1 VTVLHVQA
9 NDPESVLAGHLPG
22 LLSRRVMT
30 RVADYLYA
38 APGLPGVVV
47 AEFESEA
54 EASKAAE
61 TVDAPEA
68 VVNVFSQLSPATGWL
83 TAAGVQNGPQRPAGT
98 TVLSV
103 IMDVE
108 PQALAD
114 FHGWYDEE
122 HLPKLV
128 AVPGIVAAVRYEAL
142 TSSRF
147 LAWYE
152 MADES
157 VVASAEFADAS
168 VLTPRTAAVTAHLE
182 WASQLYIDGSPT

>member
-9 NDPESVLAGHLPG
+9 NDPSSLLTGHLPG
-22 LLSRRVMT
+22 LISRRVMT

-38 APGLPGVVV
+38 APGLPGVVM

-54 EASKAAE
+54 EATKAAE
-61 TVDAPEA
+61 TLEAPEA
-68 VVNVFSQLSPATGWL
+68 VVNVFNQLSPATGWL
-83 TAAGVQNGPQRPAGT
+83 EASGIHDGPQRPCGT

-103 IMDVE
+103 IMDVQ
-108 PQALAD
+108 PHALED

-128 AVPGIVAAVRYEAL
+128 AVPGILAAVRYQ
-142 TSSRF
+142 TSTGPRF

-152 MADES
+152 FADES
-157 VVASAEFADAS
+157 VVASQAFADAS

-182 WASQLYIDGSPT
+182 WASQLYVDRTPT